1 MNNVLAVFLE
11 KMSQH
16 FLAFLVIEA
25 RMATTFSVI
34 FFMRREWM
42 PGKLMLAFSVVL
54 SLFVFTSVQDTPV
67 FQSDSFADLVSPLFG
82 QIILGAITALIINF
96 FAEFF
101 VGFGQIVSMQAGL
114 GFVSFFVP
122 RVGNITPLT
131 QMLMFLS
138 ITIFMGLNGHLVV
151 IGMMVKSIQL
161 LPSLPDVLDLDAL
174 DKILQFSSI
183 LFEGA
188 VMLSLAVIFSVML
201 SNITLAVLTKFSPQ
215 LNIFS
220 IGINVS
226 LVICFFMVYITFDLT
241 LQNGEIL
248 YNDLLRFV
256 EQLK

>member
-1 MNNVLAVFLE
+1 
-11 KMSQH
+11 
-16 FLAFLVIEA
+16 LV
-25 RMATTFSVI
+25 M
-34 FFMRREWM
+34 
-42 PGKLMLAFSVVL
+42 AFSIVL
-54 SLFVFTSVQDTPV
+54 SLFVFTSVQDIPAYHIDT
-67 FQSDSFADLVSPLFG
+67 FSGLVAPMIG
-82 QIILGAITALIINF
+82 QIVLGAITALVVNF

-151 IGMMVKSIQL
+151 IGMMVKSIIL
-161 LPSLPDVLDLDAL
+161 LPALPEVLDMNTL
-174 DKILQFSSI
+174 DKILKFSSI

-188 VMLSLAVIFSVML
+188 VMLSLAVMFSVML

-226 LVICFFMVYITFDLT
+226 LLICFFMVYITFDLT
-241 LQNGEIL
+241 LENGEIL
-248 YNDLLRFV
+248 YHDILRFV
-256 EQLK
+256 EQLQ